1 MSNITKV
8 VAYYEGHMFG
18 GKERLT
24 EDIYRI
30 YDEKEE
36 DTIVYRK
43 LTWISH
49 LLERFRHEG
58 ILTSPY
64 EFRVLEEN
72 LKNFFL
78 IFEQMFLNRT
88 HRSTV
93 MFIESFLDMRI
104 ALEKADSSK
113 TKVR

>member
-1 MSNITKV
+1 MTNMARV
-8 VAYYEGHMFG
+8 VEYYENHMFG

-30 YDEKEE
+30 YNEKEE
-36 DTIVYRK
+36 DTIRYRK
-43 LTWISH
+43 LKWISDV
-49 LLERFRHEG
+49 LARFRHEG
-58 ILTSPY
+58 ILTSPH

-88 HRSTV
+88 HRGTM
-93 MFIESFLDMRI
+93 MFIESFLDMRV

-113 TKVR
+113 TKVN